1 MAVSDLNQ
9 RLYLS
14 GGASNADPKLSIGG
28 AKSSVQLSATAL
40 GALFDNISG
49 SEAAAGQ
56 DDYRLVYYQN
66 VDTDPVG
73 ALDVSAFLTQPNV
86 DEVATGEVLELGI
99 AAAGKNAPETAVAH
113 ENTAP
118 VGVTFDDTYLDY
130 ASGLV
135 LPDGPYEQDDYVG
148 IWVHRHTPSSQAYN
162 PAGTDAALSLGWE
175 S

>member
-1 MAVSDLNQ
+1 MAVSELNQ

-28 AKSSVQLSATAL
+28 AKSSVQISATAL
-40 GALFDNISG
+40 GALFDNVTG
-49 SEAAAGQ
+49 SEATAGQ
-56 DDYRLVYYQN
+56 DDYRLLYYQN

-73 ALDVSAFLTQPNV
+73 AMDVAAFLTQPNV
-86 DEVATGEVLELGI
+86 ADVATGEVLELGI
-99 AAAGKNAPETAVAH
+99 AAAGKNAVEDAIAD

-118 VGVTFDDTYLDY
+118 ADVTFDDSYLDY

-148 IWVHRHTPSSQAYN
+148 IWVHRHTPALQAYN
-162 PAGTDAALSLGWE
+162 PTGTDAAISLGWE